1 MAKGL
6 GKGLDELFK
15 ETGAAYEQMFE
26 HKSAFG
32 YTEEE
37 RKNAEDM
44 SLSKITAKKEL

>member
-15 ETGAAYEQMFE
+15 DTDEAYGHAFE

-32 YTEEE
+32 
-37 RKNAEDM
+37 
-44 SLSKITAKKEL
+44 